1 MRHPGSPHH
10 PPLGRAEIHA
20 GDTVEIEAAARRC
33 AALVARTYDD
43 VGPGEPILYEDSTRS
58 MALAI
63 NRGSAARLMAALA
76 GQAVT
81 LTALPG

>member
-1 MRHPGSPHH
+1 
-10 PPLGRAEIHA
+10 
-20 GDTVEIEAAARRC
+20 
-33 AALVARTYDD
+33 
-43 VGPGEPILYEDSTRS
+43 